1 VRIILEKAEV
11 LTILGK
17 HFDTTLS
24 PENVVIRTEPSLEI
38 ELLGISM
45 NAEPA
50 RETLPPP
57 PPPSPAQT
65 AAATALPATVEDV
78 LALSE
83 ELKRSDKNTLSVV
96 PPTFEDEVS

>member
-1 VRIILEKAEV
+1 MRIILEKAEV

-50 RETLPPP
+50 RETPPP
-57 PPPSPAQT
+57 PHPPAQT
-65 AAATALPATVEDV
+65 PAAALPATVEDV
-78 LALSE
+78 LAISE